1 MSRMKNGLRM
11 LLPAAAL
18 FLAPAIPSQAQ
29 DGFIAGVYLESA
41 KLCEQAKKESLQ
53 TVIEASNLVLTSRGF
68 ESIEYNCVFL
78 QVLKNPH
85 MPSGWV
91 VTAMCEEPG
100 LAAPDMLSIVERQ
113 AGQLEIVS
121 MADDDD
127 GEADGLSGTWHRCDG
142 IEAP

>member
-1 MSRMKNGLRM
+1 MKNGLRV
-11 LLPAAAL
+11 LLPAAGL
-18 FLAPAIPSQAQ
+18 FLAAVPSNAQ
-29 DGFIAGVYLESA
+29 EGFIAGVYLESA

-68 ESIEYNCVFL
+68 DSVEYNCKFL
-78 QVLKNPH
+78 EVLKNPH
-85 MPSGWV
+85 MPSGWI

-100 LAAPDMLSIVERQ
+100 LAAPDVLSIVERQ
-113 AGQLEIVS
+113 IGQLEIVS

-142 IEAP
+142 VEMP